1 MLDPI
6 GGFERIRDFYV
17 SYLDTAFRIRQER
30 LAGERRTL
38 LHRPGN
44 LTTHP
49 FIEPVPRYRASE
61 RALED
66 LVEEDELNP
75 LKPLNEHARRAFVEL
90 ALSGLF
96 PGRATG
102 NPQLKRRSVHKPYTH
117 QMEMLARGLRPGCP
131 GIVTSGTGSGK
142 TESFMLPILA
152 ALSAEAVSWPRP
164 SPGYL
169 QSRWWDTSPDQFKA
183 HRAFEAKDRPK
194 AVRAL
199 VLYPMNALVEDQ
211 LARLRR
217 TLDSQEARE
226 VMEDR
231 FKGNRIFF
239 GRYTSA
245 TPVTGHLRHPRRS
258 EDRQEKRRA
267 ARRTKQL
274 AEALA
279 RQEADQDTARRFDQ
293 QEVRRAAEGGLDT
306 PDPTR
311 FLFPATDGGEL
322 LSRWDMQQT
331 PPDVLVTNV
340 SMLGTMLSREVEAPI
355 FEQTR
360 QWLETTDDAYFYLV
374 LDELHLVRG
383 SAGTEIA
390 GLVRA
395 LLHRLGLD
403 RAELRHKLRVLASS
417 ASLPLTGDD
426 GERSLKYLFDFF
438 GPYGTFAS
446 ASSEGARAPDDWR
459 GSIVPGTP
467 EIPEPSRAS
476 VLRTEPF
483 AELATILAGDEGGL
497 ARRPD
502 RSQALDGAVR
512 QCAIELHSSAENE
525 EEIGS
530 VAARTVE
537 AAANVLLQACR
548 TNSDVPSIRATS
560 SDVLRARIF
569 GEDAIHGHNALRGL
583 TMLRGLGDHL
593 SRLYGTSTAPQ
604 TPSFRLHGFM
614 RSIEGLFASPVQ
626 GASETEFEGLTIER
640 GTTYALD
647 TRGQPRRMFE
657 LLYCEACGEAY
668 VGGRRGPSPGG
679 PSSSHELL
687 PASPDLE
694 NMPELGTTSYYEDLS
709 YEDFAVVWPSRK
721 TATPGEETNE
731 KWEEA
736 LLDVRTG
743 QVLLPQHGTSSDSV
757 LEVRSYSRNATSNR
771 MPGSAA
777 PTCCPACGTD
787 YSRRMKGRRSPVRSF
802 RTGFGKSSQ
811 LVATEV
817 FELLKASGGAAKA
830 VVFSDSRQDAARAA
844 LDIEG
849 RHHQDLRR
857 QLLSEIVRDGALAAE
872 AGPTREELQAAATT
886 AMLDGRIDDVQSLL
900 DRIKQIGVASD
911 PRRVPLASIMERNP
925 QLGGTKV
932 GALLQRM
939 VQLGVH
945 PIDEAGIAPVAGLDW
960 SSLFEPEN
968 SGSAVKWRIDPD
980 VARAQLEIFDD
991 QQQLVDEVL
1000 FSKTYF
1006 ALEETGL
1013 GYPTLFGGSEPGADR
1028 LDAYLRVL
1036 SDAYR
1041 VKGNR
1046 WYNQNT
1052 MPWNAASA
1060 VRKTNRVWRFAEA
1073 SQSTDPRVELQGVLD
1088 RLASLGHKD
1097 GLIELDRLFVRLARR
1112 EDDYFRCQ
1120 NCGRVHLHRG
1130 TGVCTRCRTDLPVA
1144 RTGAVGEIWDGS
1156 FLSRRVTRGESEG
1169 VQAYRLRCEELT
1181 GQTGSP
1187 AERLRRFRGIFVDD
1201 ASSPF
1206 QRQMV
1211 RAANEIDLLSVTT
1224 TMEVGIDIGAL
1235 QAVYQANMPPMR
1247 FNYQQRVG
1255 RAGRRGQAY
1264 SIVAT
1269 LCRSRSHDLHYFRV
1283 PEAITGDAPPPP
1295 FLTPDHLEIP
1305 LRLLRK
1311 VCLTAAF
1318 ALLREEDGAG
1328 YAGDDTAKQDV
1339 HGEFVP
1345 AMRFYEEGSDWPAR
1359 LHDALVRRDDVRTS
1373 FASVLAAGLPVRE
1386 AELLARSH
1394 PDDIAGAIGSLAE
1407 AGRLAGSGLGE
1418 FLAEQGLLP
1427 MYGMPTRV
1435 RDLYLGLEVG
1445 PDEVDWDAVDRDL
1458 DVAIYEFAPN
1468 RTLIR
1473 DKRRHRAIGFT
1484 APLQKPRPIG
1494 SAGGAKRFLPVRPE
1508 PRWFSDS
1515 FLVAVCESCG
1525 GPRREL
1531 LQPVTDLEC
1540 ADCGAVLPASA
1551 FDEYLIPAAFRT
1563 DFAPR
1568 PDTED
1573 STTLPVRRTTLAEI
1587 TDIVMDEVPDT
1598 NAAVHAGSGAAIL
1611 RLNAGPIGDAGLPIG
1626 YSVLHLDQKGQ
1637 NVPGRRGSFVPV
1649 GNQFI
1654 VPEVHAE
1661 NPQRW
1666 AQPTGIR
1673 DDRTGV
1679 RLASRKTTDALYL
1692 ALRCDPPGFAL
1703 GRMGRKPW
1711 QTSVRAAAVSATQ
1724 LIIQR
1729 AALELDIA
1737 PEEFEALEPR
1747 LRQGMPVLQIAD
1759 YLVNGAG
1766 FCRRLAEPEANGQP
1780 LVMNLVRSMVADIS
1794 DRLTS
1799 RFFHD
1804 DHRRRCGQACYLCMQ
1819 RYGNRGYHGL
1829 LDWRLGLG
1837 FLRALVQPGYR
1848 AGLDGNWDAYPEL
1861 SGWPAAA
1868 ALAAEEMARLRPGQM
1883 EVVHHGGLKLPVVTW
1898 RRTSG
1903 LQRYVFVHPFWS
1915 LAPGSPGMSAAL
1927 DAVAATTPGQT
1938 FFVDTFEAVRRP
1950 IRALE
1955 TARERPDGAP

>member
-6 GGFERIRDFYV
+6 GGFERIRDFYI

-30 LAGERRTL
+30 LAEERRTL

-49 FIEPVPRYRASE
+49 FLEPVPRYRASE

-66 LVEEDELNP
+66 LVADDASNP
-75 LKPLNEHARRAFVEL
+75 LAPLSDAGRQAFIEL

-96 PGRATG
+96 PGEASG
-102 NPQLKRRSVHKPYTH
+102 NPHLRRRSVHKPYTH
-117 QMEMLARGLRPGCP
+117 QMEMLTRGLKPGCP

-152 ALSAEAVSWPRP
+152 ALSDEAVSWPRP

-169 QSRWWDTSPDQFKA
+169 RGRWWETSPDRFKA
-183 HRAFEAKDRPK
+183 HRALEAKDRPK

-226 VMEDR
+226 VMDTR
-231 FKGNRIFF
+231 FGGNRIFF

-245 TPVTGHLRHPRRS
+245 TPVTGHLRHPRRA
-258 EDRQEKRRA
+258 DDNKEKRRA

-274 AEALA
+274 VEALA
-279 RQEADQDTARRFDQ
+279 RQEADQDTARRFDV
-293 QEVRRAAEGGLDT
+293 QEVRRAADGGLSV
-306 PDPTR
+306 PEPTR
-311 FLFPATDGGEL
+311 FLFPSTDGGEL

-355 FEQTR
+355 FQQTR
-360 QWLETTDDAYFYLV
+360 KWLETSEDAYFYLV

-403 RAELRHKLRVLASS
+403 RAEHRHKLRVLASS
-417 ASLPLTGDD
+417 ASLPLVGDD
-426 GERSLKYLFDFF
+426 GDRSLKYLFDFF
-438 GPYGTFAS
+438 GPFGTFTS
-446 ASSEGARAPDDWR
+446 ASSEGARTPDDWR
-459 GSIVPGTP
+459 STIVPGMP
-467 EIPEPSRAS
+467 EIPKRTRTS

-483 AELATILAGDEGGL
+483 VELARILVGDEGGL
-497 ARRPD
+497 AKRPE
-502 RSQALDGAVR
+502 RSDALDAALR
-512 QCAIELHSSAENE
+512 QCAGELRCVVADEDG
-525 EEIGS
+525 IG
-530 VAARTVE
+530 VIAARAVE
-537 AAANVLLQACR
+537 ASADIMLQACR
-548 TNSDVPSIRATS
+548 NNADVRSLRATS

-569 GEDAIHGHNALRGL
+569 GEASSQSHEALRGL

-593 SRLYGTSTAPQ
+593 SRIYSTSIVPQ

-614 RSIEGLFASPVQ
+614 RSIEGLFATPIKVE
-626 GASETEFEGLTIER
+626 AEATFEGLTIER

-647 TRGQPRRMFE
+647 TLGRPRRMFE

-668 VGGRRGPSPGG
+668 VGGRRGPASGG
-679 PSSSHELL
+679 PSTSHELL

-709 YEDFAVVWPSRK
+709 YEEFAVVWPSRK
-721 TATPGEETNE
+721 VATPGEEPEN
-731 KWEEA
+731 WDEA

-743 QVLLPQHGTSSDSV
+743 QVFSSAHGSASESV
-757 LEVRSYSRNATSNR
+757 LEVRSYRRGTTSSR

-787 YSRRMKGRRSPVRSF
+787 YSRRTKGRRSPVRSF

-857 QLLSEIVRDGALAAE
+857 QLLSEIVRDNAVAAE
-872 AGPTREELQAAATT
+872 AGPTKEELQAAAIT
-886 AMLDGRIDDVQSLL
+886 AMSEGRVDDAMSILEHV
-900 DRIKQIGVASD
+900 KQLGIASD
-911 PRRVPLASIMERNP
+911 PRRVPLAPIMERNP

-939 VQLGVH
+939 VRLGVH

-960 SSLFEPEN
+960 SNLFEPEPK
-968 SGSAVKWRIDPD
+968 GVEVKWRVDPD
-980 VARAQLEIFDD
+980 VLRAQVEIFDD
-991 QQQLVDEVL
+991 QQQLVDEIL

-1013 GYPTLFGGSEPGADR
+1013 GYPTLFGSNEPDADR

-1052 MPWNAASA
+1052 MPWNVASA
-1060 VRKTNRVWRFAEA
+1060 IRKTNRVWRFAEA
-1073 SQSTDPRVELQGVLD
+1073 SQSADPKIELQGILD
-1088 RLASLGHKD
+1088 RLAGLGHKD

-1112 EDDYFRCQ
+1112 DDNYFRCH

-1130 TGVCTRCRTDLPVA
+1130 TGFCTRCRAQLPTI
-1144 RTGAVGEIWDGS
+1144 RTGTVGEIWDGS
-1156 FLSRRVTRGESEG
+1156 FLSRRVTRGEMEG

-1187 AERLRRFRGIFVDD
+1187 AERLRRFRGIFIDD
-1201 ASSPF
+1201 ASPPF
-1206 QRQMV
+1206 QRKMV

-1224 TMEVGIDIGAL
+1224 TVEVGIDIGAL

-1269 LCRSRSHDLHYFRV
+1269 LCRSRSHDLHYFRA

-1328 YAGDDTAKQDV
+1328 YVGDDAAKQDV

-1345 AMRFYEEGSDWPAR
+1345 AMRFYEEGTDWPDR
-1359 LHDALVRRDDVRTS
+1359 LRGALVKRDDVRTS
-1373 FASVLAAGLPVRE
+1373 FASVLAAGLPMRE
-1386 AELLARSH
+1386 AELLARSR
-1394 PDDIAGAIGSLAE
+1394 PDDVADSIEALAE

-1435 RDLYLGLEVG
+1435 RDLYLGLEVESN
-1445 PDEVDWDAVDRDL
+1445 EVDWDAVDRDL

-1484 APLQKPRPIG
+1484 APLQKPRAIDN
-1494 SAGGAKRFLPVRPE
+1494 GGTSQRFLPVSPAS
-1508 PRWFSDS
+1508 RWFSDS
-1515 FLVAVCESCG
+1515 FLIAVCENCG

-1531 LQPVTDLEC
+1531 LTPAVDLVC
-1540 ADCGAVLPASA
+1540 DDCGADLPVAS
-1551 FDEYLIPAAFRT
+1551 FDKYLIPAAFRT
-1563 DFAPR
+1563 DFRPL

-1573 STTLPVRRTTLAEI
+1573 ATTLPVRRTTLAEI
-1587 TDIVMDEVPDT
+1587 TNIVMDEVPAT

-1611 RLNAGPIGDAGLPIG
+1611 RLNAGPVGDAGLPTG
-1626 YSVLHLDQKGQ
+1626 YAVLHLDQKGQ
-1637 NVPGRRGSFVPV
+1637 KVPGRKGSFIRVA
-1649 GNQFI
+1649 NQFI
-1654 VPEVHAE
+1654 VPEVHSE
-1661 NPQRW
+1661 DPQRW
-1666 AQPTGIR
+1666 AQPAGIR

-1692 ALRCDPPGFAL
+1692 ALRHEPPGLAL

-1729 AALELDIA
+1729 AALELDVA

-1766 FCRRLAEPEANGQP
+1766 FCRRLAEPEVNGQP
-1780 LVMNLVRSMVADIS
+1780 LVMKLVRSMVADTS

-1799 RFFHD
+1799 RFFQD
-1804 DHRRRCGQACYLCMQ
+1804 DHRKRCGQACYLCMQ

-1837 FLRALVQPGYR
+1837 FLRSLVEPEYR
-1848 AGLDGNWDAYPEL
+1848 AGLDGNWNAHPEL

-1883 EVVHHGGLKLPVVTW
+1883 EVVHHGAQGLPAVVW
-1898 RRTSG
+1898 RRPASV
-1903 LQRYVFVHPFWS
+1903 QRYVFVHPFWS
-1915 LAPGSPGMSAAL
+1915 LASGSPGRAMAL
-1927 DAVAATTPGQT
+1927 TAVAAAAPGQT